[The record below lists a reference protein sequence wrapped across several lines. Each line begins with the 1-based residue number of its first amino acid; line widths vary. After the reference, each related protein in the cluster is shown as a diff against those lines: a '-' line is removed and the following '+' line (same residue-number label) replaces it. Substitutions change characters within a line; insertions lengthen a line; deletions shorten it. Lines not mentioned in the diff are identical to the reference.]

1 MRKLK
6 LLAAT
11 LAMTLAFAT
20 PAFADV
26 FGDTNIVFGGGTIIN
41 DSSFRTTVNEGDTTN
56 IERTNTTDNTTDNS
70 TNTTTNTTTNNT
82 VTIFPFPPPVI
93 IN

>member
-20 PAFADV
+20 PAFADGV
-26 FGDTNIVFGGGTIIN
+26 FGDTNLVLGGGTIIN
-41 DSSFRTTVNEGDTTN
+41 DSSFRFTLNEGDTTN
-56 IERTNTTDNTTDNS
+56 IDRTDNS
-70 TNTTTNTTTNNT
+70 TNTTTNTTI
-82 VTIFPFPPPVI
+82 IFTGPDPVPAD
-93 IN
+93 

>member
-20 PAFADV
+20 PAFADGV
-26 FGDTNIVFGGGTIIN
+26 FGDTNLVLGGGTIIN
-41 DSSFRTTVNEGDTTN
+41 DSSFRFTLNEGDTTN
-56 IERTNTTDNTTDNS
+56 IDRTDNS
-70 TNTTTNTTTNNT
+70 INTTTNTTI
-82 VTIFPFPPPVI
+82 IFTGPDPVPAD
-93 IN
+93 

>member
-20 PAFADV
+20 PAFADGI
-26 FGDTNIVFGGGTIIN
+26 FGDTNLVLGGGTIIN
-41 DSSFRTTVNEGDTTN
+41 DSSFRFTVNEGDTTN
-56 IERTNTTDNTTDNS
+56 IERTNRTDNS
-70 TNTTTNTTTNNT
+70 TNTTI
-82 VTIFPFPPPVI
+82 IFTGPDPVPAD
-93 IN
+93 

>member
-20 PAFADV
+20 PAFADGV
-26 FGDTNIVFGGGTIIN
+26 FGDTNLVLGGGTIIN
-41 DSSFRTTVNEGDTTN
+41 DSSFRFTVNEGDTTN
-56 IERTNTTDNTTDNS
+56 IERTDNS
-70 TNTTTNTTTNNT
+70 TNTTS
-82 VTIFPFPPPVI
+82 TITLLPFLP
-93 IN
+93 

>member
-20 PAFADV
+20 PAFADGV
-26 FGDTNIVFGGGTIIN
+26 FGDTNLVLGGGTIIN
-41 DSSFRTTVNEGDTTN
+41 DSSFHKHHHFGSVPRL
-56 IERTNTTDNTTDNS
+56 
-70 TNTTTNTTTNNT
+70 
-82 VTIFPFPPPVI
+82 VTSRRSRL
-93 IN
+93 

>member
-20 PAFADV
+20 PAFADGV
-26 FGDTNIVFGGGTIIN
+26 FGDTNLVLGGGTIIN
-41 DSSFRTTVNEGDTTN
+41 DSSFRFTVNEGDTTH
-56 IERTNTTDNTTDNS
+56 IDRTDNS
-70 TNTTTNTTTNNT
+70 TNTTS
-82 VTIFPFPPPVI
+82 TITLLPFLP
-93 IN
+93 